1 VELGEPGGW
10 SRTMDDKSEEEVGG
24 GRSPQNRLTGRLPLV
39 LALAGIVAFVACK
52 KDPEPEPEPA
62 QVAAAQAAPL
72 GAPATTVAAGASSK
86 HEGDGFSL
94 AIKPV
99 GSYEAGKAGS
109 VEVVLDAKS
118 PYKCNDKYP
127 YKFKASES
135 AGIKYSAPVV
145 KQDAVKLDKQRAVMT
160 VGFTPATAG
169 QKTVA
174 GQFSFSVCT
183 DERCLVEKRD
193 LALNIDVK

>member
-1 VELGEPGGW
+1 ME
-10 SRTMDDKSEEEVGG
+10 
-24 GRSPQNRLTGRLPLV
+24 GRSRSVRPQGGDRKRDWLTGRLPVV
-39 LALAGIVAFVACK
+39 LALAGVVAFVACK

-62 QVAAAQAAPL
+62 QVAAAQTAPL
-72 GAPATTVAAGASSK
+72 GAPATVSAGASSK

-94 AIKPV
+94 SIKPV
-99 GSYEAGKAGS
+99 GSYEVGKAGS

-127 YKFKASES
+127 YKFKAIES

-160 VGFTPATAG
+160 VGFTPAAAG